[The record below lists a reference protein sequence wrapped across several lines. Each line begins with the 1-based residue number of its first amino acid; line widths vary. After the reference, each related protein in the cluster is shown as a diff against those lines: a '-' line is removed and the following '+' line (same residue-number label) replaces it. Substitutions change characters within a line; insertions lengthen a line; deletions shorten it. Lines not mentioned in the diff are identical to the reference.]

1 MSNLSC
7 PRTELGSECGPVWR
21 PVLSPKLKMSIELHP
36 CAVRHARPL
45 LNGAIIS
52 FGNELD
58 DEGGREGEDG
68 AKAT

>member
-1 MSNLSC
+1 MNEGGGAHARAAPSS
-7 PRTELGSECGPVWR
+7 
-21 PVLSPKLKMSIELHP
+21 

-58 DEGGREGEDG
+58 DEGGEGREDG

>member
-1 MSNLSC
+1 MSS
-7 PRTELGSECGPVWR
+7 
-21 PVLSPKLKMSIELHP
+21 ELHP

-58 DEGGREGEDG
+58 DEGGRRGEGWGKGDVKLNSNG
-68 AKAT
+68 LSASPLH